1 MSPSPADATFRRL
14 EVTDAADF
22 LRLRLAAITE
32 HPEYFGAPAAEEAAG
47 GIPLFEKRIRG
58 FQDGDAAFGAF
69 LGDEMVGITALF
81 RAASGTMR
89 HRGEMWGV
97 YVAPKARGTDVAE
110 GLIRALIA
118 HARQYVDVLTGHVTT
133 TNLRAKAFYDR
144 LGFSITGVERKILK
158 VNGRHFDQELLILDF
173 TDSAD

>member
-1 MSPSPADATFRRL
+1 MCSSDL
-14 EVTDAADF
+14 
-22 LRLRLAAITE
+22 LR
-32 HPEYFGAPAAEEAAG
+32 H
-47 GIPLFEKRIRG
+47 
-58 FQDGDAAFGAF
+58 
-69 LGDEMVGITALF
+69 ITALF